1 MLELKAAHASASDA
15 EHEPLDVHV
24 FAERVAAV
32 GIGRPVVVTSQAST
46 RSEYLTRPDLG
57 RLPAEEVWRSGLM
70 DYLSMIENAR

>member
-1 MLELKAAHASASDA
+1 
-15 EHEPLDVHV
+15 
-24 FAERVAAV
+24 
-32 GIGRPVVVTSQAST
+32 VVVTSQAST